1 MFGLNRF
8 LQTRDMRAP
17 DARETASIIS
27 AVNHIPTP
35 ALAEIADPSLKGL
48 VRASLDADGVMG
60 MRGILQIGLA
70 TADLE
75 IEEDRFRARCDVRL
89 TTPGSRLEVLIEG
102 DIDMLGRVT
111 PRCATLLADLSL
123 RAA

>member
-8 LQTRDMRAP
+8 LQAREMRAP
-17 DARETASIIS
+17 DAHETTSILS
-27 AVNHIPTP
+27 AVMHIPTP
-35 ALAEIADPSLKGL
+35 ALHMISDPSLKGL
-48 VRASLDADGVMG
+48 IQASLDVDGVVG
-60 MRGILQIGLA
+60 MRGILQIGVA

-75 IEEDRFRARCDVRL
+75 IEEDVFRARCDVRL

-102 DIDMLGRVT
+102 DVDRLGRIT
-111 PRCATLLADLSL
+111 PRSATLLADLSL